1 MKLSNESFM
10 PLTKVKSHMVPHPE
24 EPKTFFFKEN
34 YTRLLCIKTK
44 QRAFKKCMEHLF
56 SYEHADVAKL
66 WRCSFKLFMLIGIL
80 LRVITP
86 VEDSLYGSSPH
97 EQLKHVVVF

>member
-10 PLTKVKSHMVPHPE
+10 LLTKVNSHMVPHPE
-24 EPKTFFFKEN
+24 EPKAFLKEN

-44 QRAFKKCMEHLF
+44 QRAYKKLLEHFF

-66 WRCSFKLFMLIGIL
+66 WRCNFKLFMLIGIL

-86 VEDSLYGSSPH
+86 VEVYLYGSSPH